1 LRASTL
7 TELVEQASA
16 AVTDLYARYPPVAGA
31 ELQFAIYPWDYH
43 RGPMFAVEK
52 HDQLF
57 IARDELGGGHE
68 LQANSLGDLITTAEH
83 DYGADSM
90 LHWVR
95 PIAALADGAFEN
107 SADRVPRQATA
118 ACDDPI
124 QPAAIPMLAPLVR
137 PALLTMGALGF
148 GAVAAWQADRIWSA
162 PIRGTLAYWIGL
174 GTGLGI
180 SLAAAAA
187 WALDAYRR
195 PLTRTRRW
203 QWWQWTTA
211 LVWLGAMT
219 VTTPMSRYGGR
230 APGLPAT
237 NGFVVAALTYSM
249 TAFIGSGI
257 ALSGVW
263 LRRNREKDPEAQTV
277 HPPAA

>member
-1 LRASTL
+1 MKPWLRRLLVGRSGRPDKLITAVVRRDEPGGWSLSWVGDGRWPTELRASTL

-95 PIAALADGAFEN
+95 P
-107 SADRVPRQATA
+107 
-118 ACDDPI
+118 
-124 QPAAIPMLAPLVR
+124 
-137 PALLTMGALGF
+137 
-148 GAVAAWQADRIWSA
+148 
-162 PIRGTLAYWIGL
+162 
-174 GTGLGI
+174 
-180 SLAAAAA
+180 
-187 WALDAYRR
+187 
-195 PLTRTRRW
+195 
-203 QWWQWTTA
+203 
-211 LVWLGAMT
+211 
-219 VTTPMSRYGGR
+219 
-230 APGLPAT
+230 
-237 NGFVVAALTYSM
+237 
-249 TAFIGSGI
+249 
-257 ALSGVW
+257 
-263 LRRNREKDPEAQTV
+263 
-277 HPPAA
+277 